1 MGDESI
7 ETVAEATTE
16 VPEIITRIYQEII
29 DNVSYLGLEL
39 PIDFFE
45 QLNVKNNDT
54 FTWDRVDDNTYTIKI
69 NRN

>member
-7 ETVAEATTE
+7 ETVVEATTE
-16 VPEIITRIYQEII
+16 VPEIITRIYQEVI

-54 FTWDRVDDNTYTIKI
+54 FAWERVDDNTYTIKI